1 MNAQKVKIL
10 LGKTIIVNLNVIQI
24 MLMKNTFILL
34 QLEQIIIYINVPNY
48 AIKLVIITMVII
60 QVNVSKVV
68 LGIFN
73 IHQKMKKSAIV
84 IAYNLQLI
92 NLLSIKDA
100 LIYAAI
106 QKNFIMKAI
115 RYVYLDAIMEIMHT
129 PKMKIT
135 HLNV

>member
-1 MNAQKVKIL
+1 
-10 LGKTIIVNLNVIQI
+10 
-24 MLMKNTFILL
+24 MLM
-34 QLEQIIIYINVPNY
+34 QLNLVIIYINVPNY
-48 AIKLVIITMVII
+48 AMKIIILTMVLI
-60 QVNVSKVV
+60 QVNVSKIVM
-68 LGIFN
+68 GIFN

-100 LIYAAI
+100 LIHAAI